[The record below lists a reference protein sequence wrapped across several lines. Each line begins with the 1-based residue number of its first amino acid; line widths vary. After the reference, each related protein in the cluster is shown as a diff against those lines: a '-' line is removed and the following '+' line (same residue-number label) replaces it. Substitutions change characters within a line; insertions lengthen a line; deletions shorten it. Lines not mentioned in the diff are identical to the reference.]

1 MIWYGLSSHTR
12 HKRHQQ
18 HLQIESRLRMYTHV
32 LSAAVLWLRRSR
44 PEKSTTTASVGSGSA
59 SKTASFAQQCA
70 ICTHVQ
76 LAELVSK
83 APKSQGEFKA
93 STNNLTVARAPEHGG
108 EPLMIE
114 ARHELAKS
122 DTKHAKTWAPD
133 REHMGKPLQG
143 RTDEPKK
150 NDQKPLNVSHE
161 AALTNWLLLAAG
173 CWLLRA
179 GCLLLAACLL
189 LPTACWLL
197 AADYWLPAGCCKNV
211 GPGQGSTM
219 AVKDGE
225 ATKSNQKTA

>member
-1 MIWYGLSSHTR
+1 M
-12 HKRHQQ
+12 
-18 HLQIESRLRMYTHV
+18 
-32 LSAAVLWLRRSR
+32 
-44 PEKSTTTASVGSGSA
+44 GSGSA
-59 SKTASFAQQCA
+59 SKTVSFVQQCA

-150 NDQKPLNVSHE
+150 MTKNR
-161 AALTNWLLLAAG
+161 LTCRMKLL
-173 CWLLRA
+173 
-179 GCLLLAACLL
+179 
-189 LPTACWLL
+189 
-197 AADYWLPAGCCKNV
+197 
-211 GPGQGSTM
+211 
-219 AVKDGE
+219 
-225 ATKSNQKTA
+225 